1 MRMLKL
7 KRLIHKL
14 PEHHFE
20 TFKHLAEHLSL
31 VASYGNMNKVCE
43 HDRRGRVVR
52 TAAGKIV
59 WERWNA
65 TYSKTS
71 PCLSF
76 RMKDS
81 LESLSLLLGQE
92 THCAIFNS

>member
-43 HDRRGRVVR
+43 RNRR
-52 TAAGKIV
+52 
-59 WERWNA
+59 
-65 TYSKTS
+65 
-71 PCLSF
+71 
-76 RMKDS
+76 
-81 LESLSLLLGQE
+81 
-92 THCAIFNS
+92 

>member
-1 MRMLKL
+1 MYIQAGLSILLINVFSFHSALYQDFIDANRVEDLEMRMLKL

-43 HDRRGRVVR
+43 RNRR
-52 TAAGKIV
+52 
-59 WERWNA
+59 
-65 TYSKTS
+65 
-71 PCLSF
+71 
-76 RMKDS
+76 
-81 LESLSLLLGQE
+81 
-92 THCAIFNS
+92 